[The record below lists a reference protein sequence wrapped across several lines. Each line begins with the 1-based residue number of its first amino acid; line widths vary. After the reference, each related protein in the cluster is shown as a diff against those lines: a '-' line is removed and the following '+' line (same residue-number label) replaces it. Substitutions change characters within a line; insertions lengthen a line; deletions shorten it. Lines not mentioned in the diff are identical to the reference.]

1 MQSTGGTQQIA
12 NGVSTWLAIAGALG
26 LVAVAAG
33 AFGAHALK
41 DRLDPAA
48 LSAFEVG
55 VRYQM
60 YHAITLLGLAIL
72 KVVYPIRGLGAVAY
86 CWLIGV
92 LLFSGSIYGLTLF
105 KLRWLGPVTPIG
117 GTIMMIG
124 WLILIVSGLKAKRT

>member
-1 MQSTGGTQQIA
+1 MQSTEGTKQVA
-12 NGVSTWLAIAGALG
+12 NAAGTWLTVAGALG

-41 DRLDPAA
+41 DRLDPTA

-92 LLFSGSIYGLTLF
+92 LLFSGSIYGLTLL

-117 GTIMMIG
+117 GTVMMAG
-124 WLILIVSGLKAKRT
+124 WLILMISGLKAKRN